1 MDSRPM
7 ELTPGA
13 RRILELLHTEQ
24 TLTLGQV
31 VRLTGLPESTA
42 KGRIRELPA
51 TGSLLRYGQRKGSQT
66 AFGPRAPASSRCGSV
81 PCGADPIAR
90 NNPKKT

>member
-1 MDSRPM
+1 MRQIRRLQERMDSRPM
-7 ELTPGA
+7 ELTPSA

-42 KGRIRELPA
+42 NVRIRELLA
-51 TGSLLRYGQRKGSQT
+51 AGRLLRHGQRKGT
-66 AFGPRAPASSRCGSV
+66 YYTKG
-81 PCGADPIAR
+81 
-90 NNPKKT
+90 